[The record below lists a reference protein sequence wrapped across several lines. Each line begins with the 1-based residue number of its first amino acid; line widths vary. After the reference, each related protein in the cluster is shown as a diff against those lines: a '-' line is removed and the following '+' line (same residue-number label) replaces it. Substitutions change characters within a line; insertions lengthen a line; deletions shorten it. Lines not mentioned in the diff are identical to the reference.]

1 MKRDTY
7 IQLDSM
13 DCGATCLQIIAK
25 YYGIYFSQQRLRELC
40 HITNNGVSMLGIS
53 DAAESV
59 GFRPIGAKLTWEQLK
74 DDAQLPC
81 IVHWNQRHFI
91 VVSKIHERRGKT
103 LIEVYDP
110 AKGRL
115 KYPKEDFLK
124 SWLQIK
130 GESDEKRGAAL
141 LLSPKSDFFDQE
153 DDDKKSNS
161 KSVINLLNYLKPYK
175 YQILQIVLA
184 MIVASVISLIF
195 PFLTQSIVDTG
206 IGTKD
211 IGFIIIILIAQL
223 GLVAGQMINNVIR
236 SWLMLHVTTRI
247 SISLIA
253 DFLSKLMQLPIAFF
267 NSKNIGDIMQR
278 IRDNSRIETFL
289 TGALIS
295 TALSAVSFLIYI
307 IVIASYSVNILI
319 VFFIGSAIYITWIVA
334 FMKRR
339 RKLDYMQFQQL
350 AKNQSSLIQLVDGMQ
365 EIKLNNCERAKRWE
379 WEKIQARLFQISTKS
394 MNLSNLQNTGGNMID
409 QIKNILITFLS
420 AKAVI
425 DGNMTIG
432 GLVALQYIIG
442 QLNAPLYQFIAFL
455 QSLQDARI
463 SLERMGEIQ
472 NMDNE
477 EEIKDYSSK
486 LISNEASIIFKNVT
500 FQYDGPRSPK
510 VIDNLSITIPANK
523 TTAIVGVS
531 GSGKTTILKLLLRFS
546 DPVSGEILL
555 GGQNLSNYNIREW
568 RRNCGVVMQDGY
580 IFSDT
585 IMNNIGVSDENVD
598 SERVVFAAQQA
609 CISDFIESLPMGYN
623 TKIGSDGHGLSSGQ
637 KQRILISRAIY
648 KNAQYILFDEATN
661 SLDANNEKNIM
672 ENLEKFFEGKTVII
686 VAHRLSTVKNADN
699 IIVLAGGVIAEQG
712 SHEELISAK
721 DIYYNLV
728 KNQLELGN

>member
-1 MKRDTY
+1 
-7 IQLDSM
+7 M

-25 YYGIYFSQQRLRELC
+25 YYGKYFSQLRLRELC

-59 GFRPIGAKLTWEQLK
+59 GFRTIGAKLTWEQLK

-91 VVSKIHERRGKT
+91 VVSKIQERREKT

-115 KYPKEDFLK
+115 KYLKEDFLK

-130 GESDEKRGAAL
+130 GESDEKRGAVL
-141 LLSPKSDFFDQE
+141 LLSPKDEFFDEE
-153 DDDKKSNS
+153 DEDKKHNS
-161 KSVINLLNYLKPYK
+161 KSVINLLTYLKPYK
-175 YQILQIVLA
+175 YQILQIILA

-295 TALSAVSFLIYI
+295 TTLSAVSFLIYI
-307 IVIASYSVNILI
+307 IVIASYNTNILI
-319 VFFIGSAIYITWIVA
+319 VFFIGSTIYITWIVA

-365 EIKLNNCERAKRWE
+365 EIKLNNCERTKRWE
-379 WEKIQARLFQISTKS
+379 WEKIQAKLFQISTKS
-394 MNLSNLQNTGGNMID
+394 MNLNNLQNTGGNMID

-425 DGNMTIG
+425 DGDMTIG

-442 QLNAPLYQFIAFL
+442 QLNAPLYQFIVFL

-477 EEIKDYSSK
+477 EEIKDSSSK

-555 GGQNLSNYNIREW
+555 GSQNLSNYNIREW

-585 IMNNIGVSDENVD
+585 IMNNIGVSDEDID
-598 SERVVFAAQQA
+598 SERVLFAAHQA

-661 SLDANNEKNIM
+661 SLDANNERNIM
-672 ENLEKFFEGKTVII
+672 KNLEKFFEGKTVII

-699 IIVLAGGVIAEQG
+699 IIVLEDGTIAEQG
-712 SHEELISAK
+712 NHEKLISAK
-721 DIYYNLV
+721 GTYYNLV